1 MIKLGGHVFPSAEQN
16 AKDPELLAHLAK
28 HMGYQAAYAPDY
40 LTIDKPDEIRIA
52 RKAFEKEGILIAE
65 AGYWE
70 NMLDLR
76 PDERRKNREEMCKI
90 YAMAEELG
98 AGCVVNTAGSYCEGP
113 GYQNHNPQNFTEE
126 HFEDAVEMARFIIDT
141 VKPKRT
147 YFTYEVFMYN
157 SIDCPEQY
165 ARILKAVDREKF
177 GAHIDLTNMMRSPR
191 ELYQA
196 KELTEKCVE
205 LFPNRIISAHVK
217 DARLKRPAIT
227 TLIEEAIPGEGEV
240 DLSAFLKGF
249 ASLPH
254 TVTMMMEHYQ
264 NADEYSR
271 GLRYLQRVARESG
284 ISL

>member
-1 MIKLGGHVFPSAEQN
+1 MIKLGGHVFPKTGEN
-16 AKDPELLAHLAK
+16 AKDPELLARLAK
-28 HMGYQAAYAPDY
+28 EMGYQAAYAPEY
-40 LTIDKPDEIRIA
+40 LTIDKPDEIRAA

-76 PDERRKNREEMCKI
+76 PEERKKNRDEMCKI

-113 GYQNHNPQNFTEE
+113 GYTDHNPKNFTEE
-126 HFEDAVEMARFIIDT
+126 HFEDAVEMARYLIDA
-141 VKPKRT
+141 VKPKHT

-165 ARILKAVDREKF
+165 ARILKAVDRERF

-196 KELTEKCVE
+196 KELTDKCVK
-205 LFPNRIISAHVK
+205 LFPDKIISAHIK
-217 DARLKRPAIT
+217 DVRLKRPAIT
-227 TLIEEAIPGEGEV
+227 TLIEEAVPGEGEV
-240 DLSAFLKGF
+240 DLAAFLKGF
-249 ASLPH
+249 DSLPR
-254 TVTMMMEHYQ
+254 TVTMMMEHYKD
-264 NADEYSR
+264 ADEYSR
-271 GLRYLQRVARESG
+271 GLRYLQKTAREAS
-284 ISL
+284 IAL

>member
-28 HMGYQAAYAPDY
+28 QMGYQAAYAPDY

-157 SIDCPEQY
+157 FD
-165 ARILKAVDREKF
+165 
-177 GAHIDLTNMMRSPR
+177 
-191 ELYQA
+191 
-196 KELTEKCVE
+196 
-205 LFPNRIISAHVK
+205 
-217 DARLKRPAIT
+217 
-227 TLIEEAIPGEGEV
+227 
-240 DLSAFLKGF
+240 
-249 ASLPH
+249 
-254 TVTMMMEHYQ
+254 
-264 NADEYSR
+264 
-271 GLRYLQRVARESG
+271 
-284 ISL
+284 